1 MNFQLENTQYLYDLA
16 GPQDDE
22 AQLALFC
29 QPNIGLHIPKHPL
42 KSQAALFDELRR
54 MDLRFKQQ
62 EAIFWLLECK
72 NTAAISACVSLQK
85 INPLNQSASLV
96 WLVDDNIELESN
108 LKEMLAPVLEFAFNK
123 LGLHRIEAR
132 LASNV
137 STHQQA
143 LLNAD
148 FIKEGVLPK
157 QLEFAGQWVDL
168 ALYSLLS
175 HE

>member
-1 MNFQLENTQYLYDLA
+1 MNFQLENTQCFYDLA
-16 GPQDDE
+16 GPQDED
-22 AQLALFC
+22 AQLALFS

-42 KSQAALFDELRR
+42 KSQAALFDALRR

-72 NTAAISACVSLQK
+72 NTAAIQACVSLQK
-85 INPLNQSASLV
+85 INPINQSASLE
-96 WLVDDNIELESN
+96 WLIDENIELESN
-108 LKEMLAPVLEFAFNK
+108 LKEILAPVLEFAFNK
-123 LGLHRIEAR
+123 LGLHRIEAK
-132 LASNV
+132 LTSNV
-137 STHQQA
+137 SIHQQA
-143 LLNAD
+143 LINAG
-148 FIKEGVLPK
+148 FSKEGILPK